1 MRKFLALIICLFLA
15 SALVTS
21 FGCEKKEESPPGPD
35 LPEATGEAPAPSVEQ
50 LPEEEP
56 DLPEA
61 KPEVGAPLE
70 EGGSK
75 AEEVHH

>member
-1 MRKFLALIICLFLA
+1 MRKFLALILCIFFA

-21 FGCEKKEESPPGPD
+21 LGCEKKEESPPGPD

-50 LPEEEP
+50 LPQEETE
-56 DLPEA
+56 LPEA
-61 KPEVGAPLE
+61 KPEVTAPLE

-75 AEEVHH
+75 AEEVH